1 MIHFKAQIKKF
12 GDIGEKTGWRYIE
25 VPAAIATQL
34 KPGCKKSFRVK
45 GKLDDYA
52 IEKTA
57 MLPMGEGNFIIPI
70 GAAIRKKLYKQAGD
84 TLAVQLT
91 EDKRDIEVPTDFA
104 ECMNDEPAAWAYFN
118 KQPGSHRNYYIKW
131 IDSAKT
137 IETRSRRIAMA
148 VTAMAKG
155 MDYGQMIRAN
165 KKEK

>member
-1 MIHFKAQIKKF
+1 MIQFKAIIKKF
-12 GDIGEKTGWRYIE
+12 DDQGEKTGWRYFE
-25 VPAAIATQL
+25 VPDAIAGQL

-52 IEKTA
+52 IDKTA

-84 TLAVQLT
+84 ILAVQLA
-91 EDKRDIEVPTDFA
+91 EDTRDIEVPADFA
-104 ECMNDEPAAWAYFN
+104 ECMNDEPAALEYFN

-148 VTAMAKG
+148 ITAMAKG
-155 MDYGQMIRAN
+155 MNYGQMIRAN
-165 KKEK
+165 RKEN

>member
-1 MIHFKAQIKKF
+1 MIHFKALIKKF
-12 GDIGEKTGWRYIE
+12 DDQGEKTGWRYIE
-25 VPAAIATQL
+25 VPAAIASQL

-52 IEKTA
+52 FEKVSL
-57 MLPMGEGNFIIPI
+57 LPMGEGNFIIPI

-84 TLAVQLT
+84 LLAVQLAADNR
-91 EDKRDIEVPTDFA
+91 EIEIPPDFA
-104 ECMNDEPAAWAYFN
+104 DCMNDEPAALDYFN

-137 IETRSRRIAMA
+137 IETRSKRIAMT

-155 MDYGQMIRAN
+155 INYTQMIRAN
-165 KKEK
+165 KKEQ